1 MTKSTVKP
9 TLQRIEEK
17 LDTLM
22 KTEVIGQKS
31 ETKTTSD
38 KNPNPVCDC
47 KVTKKENA
55 GSVNQEEPN
64 SDD

>member
-9 TLQRIEEK
+9 ALKRIEEK

-22 KTEVIGQKS
+22 KAEVIGKKS
-31 ETKTTSD
+31 DTTTAFD
-38 KNPNPVCDC
+38 ENVNPVCDC

-55 GSVNQEEPN
+55 AEEDQPGTK
-64 SDD
+64 SDE